1 MTNRTISSIDT
12 GRGAGSRGRGRG
24 TTRGGRG
31 GRGGG
36 GRNGLSCAEIDAC
49 THIEARYYDSEMYKK
64 FTPAEKARHFE
75 LTKKRSSSTKRSQ
88 AELNELASVIS
99 SRLSVVGSSVTVKTD
114 DNDDASNDDAGT
126 TNRNNSALI
135 HQPKKPKT

>member
-1 MTNRTISSIDT
+1 
-12 GRGAGSRGRGRG
+12 
-24 TTRGGRG
+24 
-31 GRGGG
+31 
-36 GRNGLSCAEIDAC
+36 
-49 THIEARYYDSEMYKK
+49 MYKK
-64 FTPAEKARHFE
+64 FTPAKKARHFE

-88 AELNELASVIS
+88 AELNELASMIS

-114 DNDDASNDDAGT
+114 DNSNDDAGT